1 MTIAGANIPHL
12 ELFFLYSKRTLTRF
26 TLLELRKCST
36 PMIIGTTNL
45 SESQPPREQQASA
58 KKLRGAQKIQ
68 GSQQGRLHRGGCL
81 VPSLRTHGR
90 AGEWSQGAW
99 VWQE

>member
-12 ELFFLYSKRTLTRF
+12 ELFFLYSKRALTRF

-45 SESQPPREQQASA
+45 IESQAPREQQASA
-58 KKLRGAQKIQ
+58 KKLTGAQKIQ
-68 GSQQGRLHRGGCL
+68 QRESAGQAQTQRG
-81 VPSLRTHGR
+81 VS
-90 AGEWSQGAW
+90 GAFSADPW
-99 VWQE
+99 ESR